1 MNAKTKCAALA
12 AVVCGILAGAAG
24 ALAQGGEAPSPA
36 VQPPTL
42 DLSEPTTEDIDR
54 ILDRLDDLYRSK
66 SSIAEVTLTVT
77 KPRRK
82 RTLTMKTWSLGKEK
96 ALIAI
101 RSPAREKG
109 IATLKVEKNLW
120 NYMPRTSRTIRIP
133 PSMMLG
139 SWMGSD
145 FTNDDLVRES
155 SLRKDFY
162 SRLIGR
168 SEDPAGW
175 RIELKAK
182 EGTVGLWDRIEY
194 ILNPSAT
201 LPLQAK
207 YYDRKGRLARVMDF
221 TDVKQFGERKVPSRL
236 VLTPIAKNGK
246 PEKGRTTELLY
257 KDIRFDVHVP
267 ESTFSLSRLER
278 KR

>member
-1 MNAKTKCAALA
+1 MKCRQRRLAPTVAACVMLM
-12 AVVCGILAGAAG
+12 GASI
-24 ALAQGGEAPSPA
+24 ALAQGSGDAAPSGKSPDLD
-36 VQPPTL
+36 QPRI
-42 DLSEPTTEDIDR
+42 TEEYVET
-54 ILDRLDDLYRSK
+54 ILDRLDDLYGSK
-66 SSIAEVTLTVT
+66 SSIAEVSLTVT
-77 KPRRK
+77 TPRRK
-82 RTLTMKTWSLGKEK
+82 RTLTMMIWSLGEEK
-96 ALIAI
+96 ALIVI
-101 RSPAREKG
+101 QSPAREKG
-109 IATLKVEKNLW
+109 MATLKVEEDLW

-155 SLRKDFY
+155 SLRKDFD
-162 SRLIGR
+162 SRLAGR
-168 SEDPAGW
+168 SDDPAGW
-175 RIELKAK
+175 TIELKAK

-194 ILNPSAT
+194 VVNDDAT
-201 LPLQAK
+201 LPLRAK

-221 TDVKQFGERKVPSRL
+221 TDVKQFGDRKVPSRL
-236 VLTPIAKNGK
+236 VLTPIAENGK

-257 KDIRFDVHVP
+257 KEIEFDADVP